1 MAKKQNKSDIK
12 ESIVLSD
19 FEMESV
25 QSIRNRA
32 QQIFLQLGQISV
44 ERRNRNAELD
54 NLEESLLDQHLA
66 LSNEEQQLFQSL
78 REKYGDGTLN
88 PNTGEFTP
96 N

>member
-1 MAKKQNKSDIK
+1 MAKKQTQTQK
-12 ESIVLSD
+12 EAVILTD

-25 QSIRNRA
+25 GSIRQRA

-44 ERRNRNAELD
+44 ERHNRLTELD
-54 NLEESLLDQHLA
+54 NLQESLLDQHLA
-66 LSNEEQQLFQSL
+66 LSQEEQQLFQSL
-78 REKYGDGTLN
+78 REKYGDGSLN

>member
-1 MAKKQNKSDIK
+1 MAKKQK
-12 ESIVLSD
+12 EQESVIISD

-25 QSIRNRA
+25 SSIRQRA
-32 QQIFLQLGQISV
+32 QQIFLQLGQIAV

-54 NLEESLLDQHLA
+54 NFEESLLDQHLA
-66 LSNEEQQLFQSL
+66 LSNEEQQLFESL
-78 REKYGDGTLN
+78 REKYGDGSLN

>member
-1 MAKKQNKSDIK
+1 MAKKQK
-12 ESIVLSD
+12 EQESVIISD
-19 FEMESV
+19 FEMDSV
-25 QSIRNRA
+25 SSIRQRA
-32 QQIFLQLGQISV
+32 QQIFLQLGQIAV

-78 REKYGDGTLN
+78 REKYGDGSLN